1 MYWNKE
7 LTYWITPKS
16 GPIRSMETL
25 LDANHA
31 LSRDLPRT
39 FLKRAHWLVAGGLL
53 VRAAETGRDK
63 DIRRATDGLV
73 KAIELEGWMDRVGA
87 AARTVDFS
95 LVPGEAPPRYGDMSS
110 GGVASKDECSVQ
122 AVSIESPPASCQPLD
137 ALFTALLRPAHPLP
151 VRRDAA

>member
-39 FLKRAHWLVAGGLL
+39 FLKRAHWLGAGSLL

-73 KAIELEGWMDRVGA
+73 KAIEREGWMDHVRA

-95 LVPGEAPPRYGDMSS
+95 LLPNEAPPRYGDMCNGS
-110 GGVASKDECSVQ
+110 VAIKDECSVQ
-122 AVSIESPPASCQPLD
+122 AASIESPSASCQPLD

-151 VRRDAA
+151 IRRDAA

>member
-1 MYWNKE
+1 MYWNKD

-39 FLKRAHWLVAGGLL
+39 FLKRPHWLGAGALL

-73 KAIELEGWMDRVGA
+73 KAIEHEGWMDHLRA

-95 LVPGEAPPRYGDMSS
+95 LVPVEAPRYGGMCS
-110 GGVASKDECSVQ
+110 GSVASKDEWRVQ
-122 AVSIESPPASCQPLD
+122 AESIESAPASCQPLD
-137 ALFTALLRPAHPLP
+137 ALFTVLLRPAHPLP

>member
-25 LDANHA
+25 LDANRA
-31 LSRDLPRT
+31 LSQDLPRT
-39 FLKRAHWLVAGGLL
+39 FLKRPHWLGAGALL
-53 VRAAETGRDK
+53 VRAAETGGDK

-73 KAIELEGWMDRVGA
+73 NAIEHEGWMDHVRA

-95 LVPGEAPPRYGDMSS
+95 LVPVEAPPRYGDMCS
-110 GGVASKDECSVQ
+110 GSVATEDECSVQ
-122 AVSIESPPASCQPLD
+122 AESIKSLPASGQPLD
-137 ALFTALLRPAHPLP
+137 ALFTALLRPAHPP
-151 VRRDAA
+151 PIRRDAA

>member
-1 MYWNKE
+1 MYWNRA

-39 FLKRAHWLVAGGLL
+39 FLKRPHWLGAGGLL

-73 KAIELEGWMDRVGA
+73 KAIEIEGWMSRVHT
-87 AARTVDFS
+87 AARTVDFN
-95 LVPGEAPPRYGDMSS
+95 LVPVEAPPTCGEMDSS
-110 GGVASKDECSVQ
+110 SVASEDECSVQ
-122 AVSIESPPASCQPLD
+122 AESIESPPASCQPLD
-137 ALFTALLRPAHPLP
+137 ALFTALLRPAHPLLI
-151 VRRDAA
+151 RRDAA